1 MSLSVESARVAIVVS
16 SAFAIIGTLAGI
28 SAVLLVIMSKTYK
41 FLVFRLILY
50 LSLFNLGF
58 SVVLGLEVLSA
69 DVSKPDNETLSIK
82 SGWEGFCSFLGFADV
97 YFNNSR
103 TLMALVMSIY
113 VFLMTVC
120 KIEMKHKQK
129 KLEVV
134 GLVAVIFVSFLFPWI
149 PFVFDGYGLSGV
161 WCWIKDP
168 DNTSN
173 SAGVL
178 GAKVGADIAPQ
189 FIMSVTCVVLIGGII
204 IVFCAGLGW
213 TKGSSLH
220 DEHMTLTKKVLP
232 LLIYPAMYAIVTFFN
247 GANIIFVSIAKYNN
261 IALSIT
267 VVSVLQIVQLFLP
280 LSLLLHAKMKSML
293 SVTCCSKGKT
303 ASAVAEGMS
312 LQLPSSSSNV
322 PMQPVK
328 YNYSQ

>member
-1 MSLSVESARVAIVVS
+1 MSLSVESAKVAIGVS
-16 SAFAIIGTLAGI
+16 STFAILGTLAGI
-28 SAVLLVIMSKTYK
+28 SAVMLVIISKTYN

-69 DVSKPDNETLSIK
+69 DVSKPADNETISIK

-103 TLMALVMSIY
+103 TLMALLMSIY
-113 VFLMTVC
+113 VFMMTVC
-120 KIEMKHKQK
+120 KIEITAKKH
-129 KLEVV
+129 EVT
-134 GLVAVIFVSFLFPWI
+134 GLIAVIFVSFLFPWI
-149 PFVFDGYGLSGV
+149 PFVFDAYGLTGV

-168 DNTSN
+168 PFNTTN

-178 GAKVGADIAPQ
+178 GAKVGATIAPQ

-213 TKGSSLH
+213 TKESSLH

-232 LLIYPAMYAIVTFFN
+232 LLIYPTMYAIVTIFN
-247 GANIIFVSIAKYNN
+247 GANTIFISIAKYNN

-267 VVSVLQIVQLFLP
+267 VVCVLQIVQLFLP
-280 LSLLLHAKMKSML
+280 LSLLLHARMRSML

-303 ASAVAEGMS
+303 AVEGIS
-312 LQLPSSSSNV
+312 LQMPSSGSNI
-322 PMQPVK
+322 P
-328 YNYSQ
+328 